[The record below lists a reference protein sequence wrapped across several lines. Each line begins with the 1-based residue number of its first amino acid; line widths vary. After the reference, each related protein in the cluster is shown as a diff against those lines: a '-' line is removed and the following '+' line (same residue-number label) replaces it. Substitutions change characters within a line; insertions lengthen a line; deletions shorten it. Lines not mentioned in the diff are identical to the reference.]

1 LSTVDFFV
9 GTGDINSS
17 FLPKL
22 KPDLPDLPSVVPPE
36 KGIEHVQSETSL
48 ETNTDLDEITQR
60 QEKQALDVAKQLEE
74 RPLAKAQETVLGEG
88 QQQPPTE
95 KKEDAIAD
103 GNMQERPNLDELDKR
118 IRKAVLNDDDRELD
132 RVEAILVDAHRRFY
146 EMHDARLKSRSNP
159 IPDISVSSTKKIAH
173 YLLEIASV
181 LFLLEEPRLS
191 KECIWSSQEFFHF
204 KVAQS
209 SQCSLINQTLS
220 VLRWWIVQMYG
231 GRQ

>member
-1 LSTVDFFV
+1 LPTVDFFV

-48 ETNTDLDEITQR
+48 ETSSELEEIAQR

-74 RPLAKAQETVLGEG
+74 RPLAKAQETVLGEE
-88 QQQPPTE
+88 QPPTE
-95 KKEDAIAD
+95 KKEDATAD
-103 GNMQERPNLDELDKR
+103 GDMQERTNLDELDKR

-132 RVEAILVDAHRRFY
+132 RVEAILVGAHRKFY

-159 IPDISVSSTKKIAH
+159 IPDISVSSA
-173 YLLEIASV
+173 
-181 LFLLEEPRLS
+181 R
-191 KECIWSSQEFFHF
+191 
-204 KVAQS
+204 
-209 SQCSLINQTLS
+209 
-220 VLRWWIVQMYG
+220 
-231 GRQ
+231 